1 MVATCALLPCLRRSE
16 ASGFQAQHGDPASQA
31 CSVGPVGSLEQ
42 PEERGRGYRIYQPY
56 YHAEGWLRTAN
67 QLMGSPEAWVAVL
80 EGRLRVLNELTVPEE
95 QDVPR
100 RARAAYAEMLANMV
114 LGIAYGEQELA
125 VRLAHRA
132 HPLLSTPMDGDK
144 RRKVGHGALTCTAL
158 LVLLCLAAGMFCSA
172 GPVCASA

>member
-1 MVATCALLPCLRRSE
+1 
-16 ASGFQAQHGDPASQA
+16 
-31 CSVGPVGSLEQ
+31 VGSLEQ

-114 LGIAYGEQELA
+114 LGIAYGEQERTVA
-125 VRLAHRA
+125 PQTRA
-132 HPLLSTPMDGDK
+132 HPISNVPFSMDG
-144 RRKVGHGALTCTAL
+144 RREVGGVRVVRLILTVEL
-158 LVLLCLAAGMFCSA
+158 
-172 GPVCASA
+172 